1 LHATEPAFHLQRRD
15 TASRRGLADD
25 GMANWEKADEAV
37 IENVVPMAAPVNPD
51 T

>member
-1 LHATEPAFHLQRRD
+1 
-15 TASRRGLADD
+15 
-25 GMANWEKADEAV
+25 MANWEKADEAV